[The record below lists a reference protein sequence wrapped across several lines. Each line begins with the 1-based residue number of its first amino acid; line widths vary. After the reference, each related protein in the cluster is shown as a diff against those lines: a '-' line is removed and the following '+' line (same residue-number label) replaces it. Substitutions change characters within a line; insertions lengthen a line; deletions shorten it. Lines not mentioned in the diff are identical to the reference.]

1 MTRSI
6 IRHVELTD
14 RGSHKLV
21 GTVGDTLIHLVLKND
36 RIPGDRQVLNV
47 FFNNICR
54 LFLRSFFV
62 CLSMDAM
69 L

>member
-1 MTRSI
+1 MITVSI

-36 RIPGDRQVLNV
+36 RIPGDRQVFNV
-47 FFNNICR
+47 F
-54 LFLRSFFV
+54 
-62 CLSMDAM
+62 
-69 L
+69 